1 MRSYSLYRTNR
12 DDGHQ
17 PGTVIRDVDDRMV
30 AYRSDKAY
38 WIDERLAEVGPAAQV
53 FIEETHLEESK
64 RRGNNRG
71 GHYFSIIGM
80 DRQNKGVRVAIQH
93 VLPFN

>member
-1 MRSYSLYRTNR
+1 
-12 DDGHQ
+12 
-17 PGTVIRDVDDRMV
+17 MV

-64 RRGNNRG
+64 RRGKG
-71 GHYFSIIGM
+71 GRPLQANQYSHRRSLSEWNGVERLGTL
-80 DRQNKGVRVAIQH
+80 DADTGVRTRMTRGFSV
-93 VLPFN
+93 